1 VQRHFR
7 RQFAGFFAASNPS
20 FATERQQ
27 RREPV
32 RQEIKT
38 LLMSDGRCEEAMD
51 FCVSRFPDAAV
62 TNIRRYGS
70 GAEGSVKR
78 ASLSFRGRPSWRSI
92 AP

>member
-1 VQRHFR
+1 M
-7 RQFAGFFAASNPS
+7 
-20 FATERQQ
+20 QQ
-27 RREPV
+27 KN
-32 RQEIKT
+32 KT

-70 GAEGSVKR
+70 GAEGSVER

-92 AP
+92 SPLKHGFRSTPALRWYADRTKVA